1 MTMVWVIG
9 YTLWRMLAE
18 MCAWCALEAT
28 RAAAGAAADALA
40 AIANA
45 LSKLHASVSSVLVLD
60 PLFSVQR
67 WWRNGGRE
75 CGIAIALLPTPS
87 VGTGPLFMARTMSA
101 LSLSLYHDRCGF
113 NVEVDGNAGEIAER
127 LAYRASLR
135 AA

>member
-1 MTMVWVIG
+1 MTTFLMYYVALSEMLGDAVRTLRWAVRDALSPVWV
-9 YTLWRMLAE
+9 
-18 MCAWCALEAT
+18 C
-28 RAAAGAAADALA
+28 
-40 AIANA
+40 
-45 LSKLHASVSSVLVLD
+45 D